1 MVKKTV
7 KYEDF
12 NGVERTEDV
21 YFNLTELEVMELA
34 TELPDEM
41 VESLGKNPNKEN
53 AAKAVSSLGT
63 KGIIEF
69 IKTLM
74 LKSYGVKSED
84 GRTFIKNEKVREEF
98 QYGGAFSAIAVEL
111 MTDDEAASEFVN
123 KIISAK
129 LAAKLADAIRNK
141 TTGTPESI

>member
-1 MVKKTV
+1 MLLEGKTAIV
-7 KYEDF
+7 TGASGGIGKAIAIA
-12 NGVERTEDV
+12 
-21 YFNLTELEVMELA
+21 LA
-34 TELPDEM
+34 
-41 VESLGKNPNKEN
+41 KEN

-129 LAAKLADAIRNK
+129 LAAKLADAISNK
-141 TTGTPESI
+141 TKGTPESV

>member
-1 MVKKTV
+1 MVKKTA

-53 AAKAVSSLGT
+53 SAKAVSSLGT

-129 LAAKLADAIRNK
+129 LAAKLADAISNK
-141 TTGTPESI
+141 TKGTPESV